1 MKGAINDY
9 LLMWDCKHG
18 LQQRKNSNTTDTNSF
33 ITFLQIANVVLV
45 IYK

>member
-18 LQQRKNSNTTDTNSF
+18 LQQCRNSNITDTNSF
-33 ITFLQIANVVLV
+33 IIFLQIADVVLV
-45 IYK
+45 IFK